1 MLRRQFH
8 MSKIGKLLETKGADI
23 WSVKPDDSVF
33 SAIQMM
39 DEKGIGAL
47 AVISEDKLV
56 GIISERDCARRVILK
71 KLPAEDTSVKDIMT
85 KDVFYTHLEQT
96 VNDCF
101 AVMTQRHI
109 RHLPVIDNGKL
120 LGMISLGDLV
130 KDVIAEQQFKID
142 NLENTLSWG
151 ESY

>member
-1 MLRRQFH
+1 
-8 MSKIGKLLETKGADI
+8 MSKVGKLLETKGADL
-23 WSVKPDDSVF
+23 WSVSPDDSVF

-47 AVISEDKLV
+47 AVISEDKLI

-71 KLPAEDTSVKDIMT
+71 KISAEETSVNEIMT

-96 VNDCF
+96 VNECF
-101 AVMTQRHI
+101 AVMTERHI

-130 KDVIAEQQFKID
+130 KNVIAEQQFKID
-142 NLENTLSWG
+142 NLEHTISWG

>member
-1 MLRRQFH
+1 
-8 MSKIGKLLETKGADI
+8 MSKIRKLLETKGSHV
-23 WSVKPDDSVF
+23 WSVQPDDTVF
-33 SAIQMM
+33 SAIKIM

-47 AVISEDKLV
+47 AVLSGDKLV
-56 GIISERDCARRVILK
+56 GIVSERDCARRVILK
-71 KLPAEDTSVKDIMT
+71 KRSAEETPVKDIMT
-85 KDVFYTHLEQT
+85 RDVFYTHLEQT

-101 AVMTQRHI
+101 AVMSERHI

-120 LGMISLGDLV
+120 LGMISVGDLV

-142 NLENTLSWG
+142 NLEHTLSWG

>member
-1 MLRRQFH
+1 
-8 MSKIGKLLETKGADI
+8 MSKVGKLLETKGAEL
-23 WSVKPDDSVF
+23 WSVSPDDSVF

-47 AVISEDKLV
+47 AVISEDKLI

-71 KLPAEDTSVKDIMT
+71 KISAEETPVKEIMT

-96 VNDCF
+96 VDECF
-101 AVMTQRHI
+101 AVMTERHI
-109 RHLPVIDNGKL
+109 RHLPVLDNGKL

-130 KDVIAEQQFKID
+130 KNVIAEQQFKID
-142 NLENTLSWG
+142 NLEHTISWG